1 MKQIVRIEH
10 KDSGIGIWNHYRK
23 ESPFKRSVEVINSYE
38 LLRDRHLNFPRPFE
52 ETNLKGIFNR
62 DYYCA
67 FKSLDQLKEWIYDNE
82 VKELIDQGF
91 IILLIE
97 LNDYHEG
104 DYQIIFKKEDIITRK
119 DITDIF
125 K

>member
-10 KDSGIGIWNHYRK
+10 KDSGIGIWNHSNDGSY
-23 ESPFKRSVEVINSYE
+23 KRNVEAIDSYE
-38 LLRDRHLNFPRPFE
+38 LLRDRHLNFLRPFE
-52 ETNLKGIFNR
+52 ETNLKGIFNK

-67 FKSLDQLKEWIYDNE
+67 FKSLDQLKDWIYDNE

-97 LNDYHEG
+97 LNNYHEG